1 MLDETPAG
9 TAVPAERPSPA
20 PYTPRATAPPAGDP
34 PAEPWAAIAHFAAR
48 TPHAPA
54 LGDSRRTVTYGELA
68 ERVRRRS
75 ARLRA
80 RGIGP
85 GDVVGILLPRG
96 ADFAETVLAVWHAGA
111 AYLPLDPAHGTA
123 WTADG
128 LRQAG
133 AVLCL
138 TRAEDAATTVS
149 GLPVPVLDL
158 ARLDAARPPVVPSQG
173 RPEGGA
179 PEPGS
184 WAYLIRTSGST
195 GRPKLV
201 PVTHGGLPHLVAAQR
216 HAIAGLGPGSVVLQ
230 VFTPLFDGWVFDLL
244 LALGHG
250 GHLEV
255 LDGERLGRPL
265 HAVAAETG
273 TTHATVPAVLAR
285 TLRPADFPGLRV
297 LLSAGDV
304 CLPETARRWAGHVQ
318 FVNGYGPTEATVCA
332 TLHTVDPAAP
342 PSGTVPVGRPVP
354 GRTILL
360 LDDALRPVPDG
371 AFGEI
376 CIGGWGLTPGYVGDP
391 EETARRL
398 VEDPT
403 GTVLGLIYRTGDRGR
418 LRPDGALE
426 FAGRL
431 DAQTKVNGYR
441 VDPAQVEAA
450 LVRLPGVRDAVVV
463 ADEGVEGRR
472 LLGYVRLKDA
482 AARPRDARDLRA
494 ELRDALPAHLVPAAV
509 TVLDAW
515 PLTASGKVD
524 RSLLPPPGRDAASA
538 APASGPA
545 ALLSRIA
552 GEVLGTGA
560 LGAGD
565 SFTAHGGGS
574 LQAMAFT
581 ARVRAEAGL
590 AVPLRAVLEGTGI
603 AALAAMAVPAE
614 EDAPAGED
622 APPLP
627 RPAAGESAAL
637 PPCSAAQQRVWL
649 AEHLSGGTPAY
660 HAASVAR
667 LRGPLRA
674 PSLRAALQ
682 ALVGRHEVLRCR
694 LPVHDGT
701 PRYVVDRGARAVMAY
716 SDLRDAPD
724 AGRAASEAAL
734 AEARRPFDLAA
745 GPLIRWHLLRTA
757 DEEHVLV
764 QTEHHAVHDGHSAR
778 LLLADLVR
786 GYAEHVR
793 HGRVAARPAAPGYG
807 ALTAAERHWA
817 AGPGA
822 ARQRAYWRT
831 ALDAPPPPLPLP
843 PRTAS
848 GSASGTEG
856 AEQRLHLDAELMD
869 GVRALGRAHGATDFM
884 VAFAAYLAVLHRA
897 TGARDVLVGSG
908 MANRRRPGT
917 AGAVGMFVNTVVL
930 RGRPRPG
937 LPFSAFLAEV
947 RATCLDAYEHQ
958 ELPFEEVI
966 APHPR
971 RAAGEDD
978 RNRLVQTVFSF
989 HDTPL
994 AALPECP
1001 LDITVREGLPLGAA
1015 KFDLGVTGFPHHEVR
1030 PDRSGVGPDGLLRVP
1045 RSRGPVLPADRPA
1058 GLTLTW
1064 QYATSRL
1071 DDDAVRALMDCYEA
1085 VLRAVVDRPHTVLDE
1100 LPCWAPRAAG
1110 SVEPSPSGPGG
1121 GPARAGGPL
1130 PSPSGTPARGQH
1142 ADALARLMGRVL
1154 GVPDTRPADDFLAL
1168 GGDSL
1173 GALRFT
1179 LLARAELGLDIP
1191 LKQFL
1196 RAPTALSAAALA
1208 RPAALEPIP
1217 ARPRRRPAQAEA
1229 EAQPAGPARSAEP
1242 AGKE

>member
-1 MLDETPAG
+1 MPDETPAR
-9 TAVPAERPSPA
+9 TTLPPTRQV
-20 PYTPRATAPPAGDP
+20 TAPPAGDP
-34 PAEPWAAIAHFAAR
+34 PAEPWAAITHFAER

-54 LGDSRRTVTYGELA
+54 LGDSRRTVTYAALV
-68 ERVRRRS
+68 ERVRRLS
-75 ARLRA
+75 TQLRA

-85 GDVVGILLPRG
+85 GDVVGVLLPRS
-96 ADFAETVLAVWHAGA
+96 ADFAETVLAIWHAGA
-111 AYLPLDPAHGTA
+111 AYLPLDPADRTT

-128 LRQAG
+128 IRQAG
-133 AVLCL
+133 AVLCV
-138 TRAEDAATTVS
+138 TRSKDGAGSGPGTPGRP

-158 ARLDAARPPVVPSQG
+158 ARVEAARPPVVPSQG
-173 RPEGGA
+173 RPEAGA

-216 HAIAGLGPGSVVLQ
+216 HAISGLGPGSVVLQ

-250 GHLEV
+250 GRLEV
-255 LDGERLGRPL
+255 LDEERLGRPL
-265 HAVAAETG
+265 PAVAAETG

-285 TLRPADFPGLRV
+285 TLRPTDFPGLRV

-354 GRTILL
+354 GRRILL

-371 AFGEI
+371 EFGEI

-403 GTVLGLIYRTGDRGR
+403 GTVPGPIYRTGDRGR
-418 LRPDGALE
+418 LRPDGDLE
-426 FAGRL
+426 FGGRL

-441 VDPAQVEAA
+441 VDPTQVESA
-450 LVRLPGVRDAVVV
+450 LVRLPDVRDAVVV
-463 ADEGVEGRR
+463 VDENVEGRR
-472 LLGYVRLKDA
+472 LLGYVTLKDSA
-482 AARPRDARDLRA
+482 SLRRHGNDLRA
-494 ELRDALPAHLVPAAV
+494 ELRNVLPTHLVPASV

-515 PLTASGKVD
+515 PLTPSGKVD
-524 RSLLPPPGRDAASA
+524 RSLLPPPGREAAA
-538 APASGPA
+538 TAPLSGPA
-545 ALLSRIA
+545 ARLSRIA
-552 GEVLGTGA
+552 GEVLGKGA
-560 LGAGD
+560 LGADD

-574 LQAMAFT
+574 LQAVEFT
-581 ARVRAEAGL
+581 ARVRAETGTVL
-590 AVPLRAVLEGTGI
+590 PLRAVLEGAVITELV
-603 AALAAMAVPAE
+603 ALAVPVE
-614 EDAPAGED
+614 QDG
-622 APPLP
+622 PPLSLP
-627 RPAAGESAAL
+627 AGESAGP

-649 AEHLSGGTPAY
+649 AETMSGGTPAY

-667 LRGPLRA
+667 VRGPLCE

-682 ALVGRHEVLRCR
+682 ALVDRHEVLRCR

-701 PRYVVDRGARAVMAY
+701 PRYVVDATARAEVRY
-716 SDLRDAPD
+716 SDLRDAAD
-724 AGRAASEAAL
+724 VERAVSEATL
-734 AEARRPFDLAA
+734 AAARQPFDLSA

-793 HGRVAARPAAPGYG
+793 HGRIGIQPALPGYG
-807 ALTAAERHWA
+807 ALTAAERHWT

-822 ARQRAYWRT
+822 ERQRAYWRV
-831 ALDAPPPPLPLP
+831 ALDSPPPPLPLP
-843 PRTAS
+843 ARKAS
-848 GSASGTEG
+848 ASASGAEG
-856 AEQRLHLDAELMD
+856 AEQRLHLDAELLCQ
-869 GVRALGRAHGATDFM
+869 VKELGRAHGATVFM
-884 VAFAAYLAVLHRA
+884 VALAAFLTVLHRT
-897 TGARDVLVGSG
+897 TGARDLLVGSG

-917 AGAVGMFVNTVVL
+917 AEVVGMFVNTVVL
-930 RGRPRPG
+930 RGKPHPG
-937 LPFSAFLAEV
+937 LSFSAFLAEV
-947 RATCLDAYEHQ
+947 RSTCLDAYEHQ

-966 APHPR
+966 ALHPR
-971 RAAGEDD
+971 RTGEE
-978 RNRLVQTVFSF
+978 RNRLVQSAFSF

-994 AALPECP
+994 TVLPESP
-1001 LDITVREGLPLGAA
+1001 LDITIREGLPLGAA
-1015 KFDLGVTGFPHHEVR
+1015 KFELGVTGFPHHEEQ
-1030 PDRSGVGPDGLLRVP
+1030 PDRSGIGPDGLLRIP

-1064 QYATSRL
+1064 QYETARL
-1071 DDDAVRALMDCYEA
+1071 DDDTVRGMMDCYEA
-1085 VLRAVVDRPHTVLDE
+1085 VLRTVVDRPHTAMDD
-1100 LPCWAPRAAG
+1100 LPHWAPRAAEA
-1110 SVEPSPSGPGG
+1110 VEPSPSAPDR
-1121 GPARAGGPL
+1121 RAASL
-1130 PSPSGTPARGQH
+1130 RFPSPSGITGSHGH
-1142 ADALARLMGRVL
+1142 AVALARLMGRVL
-1154 GVPDTRPADDFLAL
+1154 GVPDMGTEDDFLEL

-1179 LLARAELGLDIP
+1179 LLARSELGLDIP
-1191 LKQFL
+1191 LKPFL
-1196 RAPTALSAAALA
+1196 GAPTAAAAAALA
-1208 RPAALEPIP
+1208 RPTVQELIP
-1217 ARPRRRPAQAEA
+1217 RRPRRR
-1229 EAQPAGPARSAEP
+1229 SAEE
-1242 AGKE
+1242 A